1 MRPVFHAQ
9 CPRARLRRKVQP
21 PCQVVRTRDFRL
33 IGTTVIDLSTKGML
47 LETAL
52 PILTGEEL
60 LVSLKSPIADL
71 WYDCEATVARVVH
84 GRRRGDRT
92 RALGIAFDTLDP
104 WNELLLCEHLR
115 SQPLIARHLPG
126 PRREPTERSGRSEG

>member
-1 MRPVFHAQ
+1 M
-9 CPRARLRRKVQP
+9 QP

-33 IGTTVIDLSTKGML
+33 VGTSVVDLSTKGML
-47 LETAL
+47 LETEL

-60 LVSLKSPIADL
+60 LVSLKSPVADL

-84 GRRRGDRT
+84 GRRRGDPH

-115 SQPLIARHLPG
+115 SQPVTQRHLRDPVSG
-126 PRREPTERSGRSEG
+126 DRRSAAQ

>member
-1 MRPVFHAQ
+1 
-9 CPRARLRRKVQP
+9 VQP

-33 IGTTVIDLSTKGML
+33 VGTSVVDLSTKGML
-47 LETAL
+47 LETEL

-60 LVSLKSPIADL
+60 LVSLKSPVAEL

-84 GRRRGDRT
+84 GRRRGDPH

-115 SQPLIARHLPG
+115 SQPVTLRHLRNSVSG
-126 PRREPTERSGRSEG
+126 DRRCAAQ